1 MRKYKEFMKNMGI
14 LMLSNFSTRLLAFF
28 LVPLYTAVLSTSE
41 YGNYDIVHAAI
52 TLAFPVLTLDIT
64 EGAMR
69 FLLDKTTNKEK
80 IYRSSF
86 GLLNVSILVVSALI
100 LLNLIFHFFPFIEE
114 YSIPIILY
122 YIAYAYNLSLQNITR
137 GLDRIKDVGVSG
149 IINAIFMLGLNILFL
164 LVFKFGLN
172 GYFFASIIANVI
184 SALYLLIR
192 ARLVRYVISI
202 GKGRDRETREVVKYS
217 MPLILNSL
225 SWWINGVSDR
235 YIVTFICG
243 AAANGVYS
251 VAYKIPSILSVVQ
264 SIFAQAWL
272 ISVTKEYKVN
282 KDIKFVQ
289 KIYRIYNISLVILCS
304 ILILFNKLIATFLYK
319 DDFYEAWQ
327 YVPFLLVS
335 VVFAAVGSAISVV
348 FSAEKD
354 TKITARTTVC
364 GAIMNIVLNFVLI
377 PVIGVIGAAIATAVS
392 SFTIWIVRWY
402 YCRRYI
408 KLTISFKD
416 ILSYIIIVFQAISF
430 MFIADVPLYVV
441 EGVSTI
447 LVLLLNMDILK
458 EIISKIFK
466 RKAKI

>member
-1 MRKYKEFMKNMGI
+1 MSKYKEFMKNMGI
-14 LMLSNFSTRLLAFF
+14 LMLSNFSTKLLAFF
-28 LVPLYTAVLSTSE
+28 LVPLYTAVLTTSE
-41 YGNYDIVHAAI
+41 YGNYDIIHAAI
-52 TLAFPVLTLDIT
+52 TLVFPILTLDIT

-69 FLLDKTTNKEK
+69 FLLDKTANKEK

-86 GLLNVSILVVSALI
+86 GMINLSILIVSLFI
-100 LLNLIFHFFPFIEE
+100 LLNYIFHFFPFIEE

-122 YIAYAYNLSLQNITR
+122 YIAYAYNLSLQNIAR
-137 GLDRIKDVGVSG
+137 GLR
-149 IINAIFMLGLNILFL
+149 
-164 LVFKFGLN
+164 FGLN
-172 GYFFASIIANVI
+172 GYFFASIIANIV

-192 ARLVRYVISI
+192 AKLVRYIVFI
-202 GKGRDRETREVVKYS
+202 GKGRDKETHEVIKYS
-217 MPLILNSL
+217 TPLILNSL

-243 AAANGVYS
+243 AAANGIYS
-251 VAYKIPSILSVVQ
+251 VAYKIPSILSIVQ
-264 SIFAQAWL
+264 SIFGQAWL

-289 KIYRIYNISLVILCS
+289 KVYRIYNASLVVLCS
-304 ILILFNKLIATFLYK
+304 ILILFNKLIASVLYK
-319 DDFYEAWQ
+319 DDFYGAWQ

-364 GAIMNIVLNFVLI
+364 GAIMNIVLNFALI
-377 PVIGVIGAAIATAVS
+377 PVMGVIGAAFATAVS

-402 YCRRYI
+402 YCRKYI

-416 ILSYIIIVFQAISF
+416 ILSYIIIVFQAVSF
-430 MFIADVPLYVV
+430 MFMPDIPLYIAQ
-441 EGVSTI
+441 GISTA
-447 LVLLLNMDILK
+447 LVLFLNIDVFKEIANRILK
-458 EIISKIFK
+458 RRVKI
-466 RKAKI
+466 